1 MISRGQLGIEKQ
13 ERSGRMM
20 GLNILYED
28 ESLLIVK
35 KDAGIPVQA
44 GKLRMM
50 DLQGLIKKE
59 LYRRDKT
66 AGEPYLGLVHRLDQP
81 VEGVMVFAKTP
92 QAAADLSRQVTDGRM
107 KKHYLALL
115 CGKPS
120 EKRGTLVDYLAKD
133 GRTNTSSVVPK
144 ETKDAK
150 RAELNYQ
157 VLKEGKTTALV
168 QIGLITGRHHQIR
181 VQMANAGW
189 PLYGDTKY
197 NPRFQQTEEY
207 VQTALCAYRLSFIHP
222 KTKKQMEFQITP
234 ENSLLN
240 QEMLP

>member
-1 MISRGQLGIEKQ
+1 
-13 ERSGRMM
+13 M
-20 GLNILYED
+20 GLNILFED
-28 ESLLIVK
+28 DHVLVVK

-50 DLQGLIKKE
+50 DLQGLIKNE
-59 LYRRDKT
+59 LYRRNRKG
-66 AGEPYLGLVHRLDQP
+66 GEPYLGLIHRLDQP

-92 QAAADLSRQVTDGRM
+92 FAAGALSEQVTDGRM

-120 EKRGTLVDYLAKD
+120 EDSGKLVDYLVKD
-133 GRTNTSSVVPK
+133 GRTNTSSVVK
-144 ETKDAK
+144 EQNKDAK

-157 VLKEGKTTALV
+157 VLKRYEDTTLEELE
-168 QIGLITGRHHQIR
+168 QNTGRHHQIR

-197 NPRFQQTEEY
+197 NPQFQEVMEH
-207 VQTALCAYRLSFIHP
+207 VQTALCAYKLSFVHP
-222 KTKKQMEFQITP
+222 KTKKVMEFCIEP
-234 ENSLLN
+234 DNS
-240 QEMLP
+240 MLKQV

>member
-1 MISRGQLGIEKQ
+1 
-13 ERSGRMM
+13 M
-20 GLNILYED
+20 GLKILYED
-28 ESLLIVK
+28 EQLLVVK

-59 LYRRDKT
+59 LYKRNKA
-66 AGEPYLGLVHRLDQP
+66 AGEPYLGLIHRLDQP

-92 QAAADLSRQVTDGRM
+92 KAAAELSRQVTDGRM
-107 KKHYLALL
+107 KKHYLALV

-120 EKRGTLVDYLAKD
+120 EKRGTLVDYLVKD
-133 GRTNTSSVVPK
+133 GRTNTSKVVSK
-144 ETKDAK
+144 DEKDAK

-157 VLKEGKTTALV
+157 VQKEGETTSLV
-168 QIGLITGRHHQIR
+168 EIELITGRHHQIR

-197 NPRFQQTEEY
+197 NPTFGQVTDY
-207 VQTALCAYRLSFIHP
+207 VQTALCAYRLSFVHP
-222 KTKKQMEFQITP
+222 KTKETMEFTITP
-234 ENSLLN
+234 DNSVLN
-240 QEMLP
+240 QEKLP